1 MYTAITRAK
10 DSLEIISN
18 KETILKLSKKTSKRD
33 SKILEHLNSF
43 KEIDK

>member
-18 KETILKLSKKTSKRD
+18 KETILKLSKKASKRD

>member
-18 KETILKLSKKTSKRD
+18 KETILKLSKKSCERD